1 MLGRIVRKPAEPPL
15 ALTLA
20 QNVVGPILFLTVD
33 VWFLGFFYRIKI
45 IIIFATCTE
54 GQGVYGKKLS
64 GN

>member
-20 QNVVGPILFLTVD
+20 QNVVGPVL
-33 VWFLGFFYRIKI
+33 FFYRMKI

-54 GQGVYGKKLS
+54 GQGVYGKKQS